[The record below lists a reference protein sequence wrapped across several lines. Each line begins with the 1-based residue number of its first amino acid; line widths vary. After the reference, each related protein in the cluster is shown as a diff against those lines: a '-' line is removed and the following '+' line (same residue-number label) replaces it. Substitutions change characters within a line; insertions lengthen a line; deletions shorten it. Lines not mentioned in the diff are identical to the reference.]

1 LVPNAA
7 LNDWLFIQVIAAPV
21 SNSQDVVWF
30 PDLTL
35 ILGRI
40 FSPGENIS
48 CNLLQVINDARD
60 KLIRSAAPQV
70 SHLKF
75 SFILT
80 KSSWRE
86 NI

>member
-1 LVPNAA
+1 MFKIFLGFCVQNAA
-7 LNDWLFIQVIAAPV
+7 LNDWLFILVIAAPV

-30 PDLTL
+30 PVF
-35 ILGRI
+35 GRI

-48 CNLLQVINDARD
+48 YNLLQVINDARD

-80 KSSWRE
+80 KSS
-86 NI
+86 